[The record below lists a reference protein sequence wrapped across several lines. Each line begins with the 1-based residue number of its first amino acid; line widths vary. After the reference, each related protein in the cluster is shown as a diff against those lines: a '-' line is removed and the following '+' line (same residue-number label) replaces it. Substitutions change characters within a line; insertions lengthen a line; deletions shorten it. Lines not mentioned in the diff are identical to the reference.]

1 MSTRAEESA
10 QAEER
15 ALDLAYDVLQKR
27 CPSRSVLDHL
37 TGRWGTLIML
47 SLREGPV
54 RFNELRRR
62 VDGISEKMLS
72 QGLQALERDGFV
84 VREVLST
91 MPPRVEYHLTELG
104 RGTSDRIK
112 GLVAF
117 LEEQMP
123 RVEAAQA
130 EYDKAEDA

>member
-1 MSTRAEESA
+1 MSTRADH
-10 QAEER
+10 QTEER
-15 ALDLAYDVLQKR
+15 ALDLAYDVLQRR
-27 CPSRSVLDHL
+27 CPSRPVLDHL

-47 SLREGPV
+47 SLRDGPV

-91 MPPRVEYHLTELG
+91 MPPRVEYRLTELG
-104 RGTSDRIK
+104 RGTSDLIK
-112 GLVAF
+112 GLVVF
-117 LEEQMP
+117 VEERMP
-123 RVEAAQA
+123 EVEVAQA
-130 EYDKAEDA
+130 AYDRAEDA